1 MLYGLLV
8 FFYVLLCIFMV
19 LLILVQKGKSSLGI
33 GTMGGGSQMLFGAS
47 GGQDIFQKTTWVMG
61 FLLMSGSLILS
72 LMKSSQA
79 YTSQYIS
86 PVSKSAY
93 QASTAPVEQ
102 PQEVNAEQ
110 STATAE
116 DKPAA

>member
-1 MLYGLLV
+1 MLYGILV
-8 FFYVLLCIFMV
+8 FFYVLLCLLMV

-61 FLLMSGSLILS
+61 FLLMSGSLFLS

-79 YTSQYIS
+79 YKSQYIS
-86 PVSKSAY
+86 SSARPAY
-93 QASTAPVEQ
+93 QAPVEQ
-102 PQEVNAEQ
+102 SNVPQVIAEEPV
-110 STATAE
+110 SSE
-116 DKPAA
+116 EKPSA